1 MSEKNQEESQPT
13 NSAGKLAKIFIDHP
27 LTLML
32 GLLILGMG
40 YVTLQISPRE
50 ANPQIVVAGGAIII
64 PYPGVKASEIQKVI
78 IEPLQRRLREVEGV
92 ENIFGIAQDDFGIL
106 NVQFYLG
113 EERDQAN
120 FKLYNSVMRNVD
132 VLPKGIMMPIIKTMD
147 IDTDIAVSSIAFYPK
162 NDKVTM
168 TELYKTVSKIQNKIN
183 RVENVAITD
192 LIGERKE
199 QYRIEVDM
207 QKLSGF
213 HISFGQIVKA
223 IEGLMVRTPD
233 VTLRSDDHKLVLFG
247 VDKAI
252 RNTEDIRKIQ
262 IASYGGSAIYLG
274 DIATVEKGDEIQNMK
289 SATITFRQE
298 DQSVE
303 RPQTTLSISK
313 KRGANVVGVNEAIAG
328 VMEILKPQLD
338 KKGIGYIITRDDGY
352 TANHA
357 VNELVSHILISV
369 IIIGILLIFTLG
381 YKEALIVTLTVPMII
396 SLTLFMGFI
405 IGQSINKISLFAL
418 LLSLGLLVD
427 AAIIVIE
434 NIHRHFH
441 DHDAGDK
448 TVKQI
453 AISATNEV
461 GNPTNVATIAIMIT
475 FLTMFLVGG
484 TVGQYIRPMA
494 IYAPIAM
501 FTSLIVAY
509 IFTPYLVNKLMNKE
523 D

>member
-1 MSEKNQEESQPT
+1 MNI
-13 NSAGKLAKIFIDHP
+13 AGKSAKIFIDHP
-27 LTLML
+27 LTFMLMF
-32 GLLILGMG
+32 LILIMG
-40 YVTLQISPRE
+40 YVTLEISPRE
-50 ANPQIVVAGGAIII
+50 ANPQIVVAGGAIIV

-92 ENIFGIAQDDFGIL
+92 ENIFGIAQDDFAIL
-106 NVQFYLG
+106 NVQFFLG

-120 FKLYNSVMRNVD
+120 FRLYNSVMRNVD
-132 VLPKGIMMPIIKTMD
+132 VLPKGIMTPIIKTMD
-147 IDTDIAVSSIAFYPK
+147 IDTDIAISSIAFYPK
-162 NDKVTM
+162 NNSVSM
-168 TELYKTVSKIQNKIN
+168 TELYKTVSKIQNQIN
-183 RVENVAITD
+183 RIDNVAITN

-199 QYRIEVDM
+199 QYNIEVDI
-207 QKLSGF
+207 QRLSGY
-213 HISFGQIVKA
+213 HISFGQVVKA

-233 VTLRSDDHKLVLFG
+233 VTMRSDDHKLLVFG
-247 VDKAI
+247 VNKAI
-252 RNTEDIRKIQ
+252 RGIEDIKKIQ
-262 IASYGGSAIYLG
+262 IASYGDSAVYIE
-274 DIATVEKGDEIQNMK
+274 DIATVFRGEDIQNMND
-289 SATITFRQE
+289 ATISFKE
-298 DQSVE
+298 GDSIIE

-313 KRGANVVGVNEAIAG
+313 KRGANVVTVNDDISQL
-328 VMEILKPQLD
+328 MESLRPQLTQ
-338 KKGIGYIITRDDGY
+338 KGIGYIITRDDGY
-352 TANHA
+352 TANHS
-357 VNELVSHILISV
+357 VNELVSHIIISV

-396 SLTLFMGFI
+396 SLTLFAGFM

-441 DHDAGDK
+441 DHDAKDK
-448 TVKQI
+448 TVKEI

-461 GNPTNVATIAIMIT
+461 GNPTNVATIAIMVT

-501 FTSLIVAY
+501 FASLIVAY